1 MKAGYIMRLHEDKNA
16 FEELITATAEYMT
29 IPQEQVEKDY
39 YVSYLLEHLV
49 REVPSLVFKGGTSLS
64 KCYGVIKRFSE
75 DIDINYAVNKKP
87 SDAEKRHFKKGIIR
101 AINNAGLTLENED
114 EILSRRDHNSYEV
127 IFPNIVEFSEGIK
140 KQLLIETY
148 IAIKTF
154 PSERKMVSSYIFDYL
169 KDEQEKLIIERFNL
183 QPFEINVQRIDRTVI
198 DKIFAICDY
207 HELQKFNRNSRHLYD
222 IHKIFKNES
231 FNKEEFLS
239 LFELVRKERELKD
252 KINLS
257 SVKGYNLIHTLSIV
271 LDKDIFEDDY
281 NNITEALLFEE
292 VSYKEVKDSLYDLL
306 QQGMIP

>member
-29 IPQEQVEKDY
+29 IPLEQVEKDY

-207 HELQKFNRNSRHLYD
+207 YELQKFNRNSRHLYD

-257 SVKGYNLIHTLSIV
+257 SVKGYNLIH
-271 LDKDIFEDDY
+271 
-281 NNITEALLFEE
+281 
-292 VSYKEVKDSLYDLL
+292 DST
-306 QQGMIP
+306 P